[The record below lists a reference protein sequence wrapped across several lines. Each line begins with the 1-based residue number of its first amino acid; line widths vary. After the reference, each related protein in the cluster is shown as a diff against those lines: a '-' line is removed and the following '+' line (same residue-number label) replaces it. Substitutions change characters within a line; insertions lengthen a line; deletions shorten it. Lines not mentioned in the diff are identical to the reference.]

1 VFLVM
6 VLSLPLLSQTENVIS
21 SPVTSQK
28 DTITPD
34 SILRLKKISKDAI
47 DKQVIYSAPGG
58 YIYNDMVNRRAYIVH
73 NGIVDYGDIEIKA
86 DSIIFDMSN
95 NHVYA
100 VGIRDSTG
108 KVVGKPEF
116 KSGTEKFNSD
126 TLEYNFKTKK
136 AVVKNII
143 TQQDEGLLHSAVT
156 KLLEDGTSNIFRS
169 TYSTCDADTPHFYIK
184 LKKAKVYPGKKI
196 ISGPGNLVLEGIP
209 LPLYLPFGYFPIQ
222 TKKAVSGIIVP
233 KAHYEATRGY
243 ALTDAGYYLALNNNF
258 DLTLMG
264 NIFANGSWLLSA
276 RTTYNKLYKF
286 NGNFAFSYS
295 DNISGHQGLPD
306 FVDSKNY
313 SIIWSYNQSAKA
325 RPGSRFSASVNMSST
340 AFDQNNSYSLT
351 DHITTTRQS
360 SISYSKTW
368 DAAIPINLSISANHS
383 QNVKNKTVSVD
394 LPKAS
399 FSISRL
405 YPFRGKN
412 SSGSKKWYQD
422 LQFQYSA
429 SLDNQVSTYDSLLFT
444 NKIWNK
450 MKNGF
455 THEAPLSFQLRPFKN
470 FSISP
475 SISYKG
481 VLYTEK
487 QIRTWNPDKNKV
499 DTTFMRGAFY
509 GQAINPSMSAGY
521 SPQIF
526 GTFDVLNHKSR
537 IQTIRHVMK
546 PSISFGFTPYISGLS
561 SKMYRQVQVRADSLM
576 NTYSIYDGGI
586 YGTPSLSQR
595 SGNISLNLGNIV
607 QAKVFA
613 RNDTTGK
620 PKTINLID
628 NFNFGTSYNIFADSM
643 RWSPMSMT
651 FLTTLFGNVGLNANA
666 SFNFYGMDSNGKTIG
681 TFYYA
686 QTKKLMRLTSF
697 SASTSFS
704 LDKILQGGKN
714 KKKPLPAPV
723 KQSVSPTNVSGLTEE
738 PKPGQQPKQE
748 QAQYDEYGYMIFD
761 SPWTMNVS
769 YSFTYSN
776 PGLSTRRIISQSL
789 SVNGTL
795 QLTKKMSI
803 TYQTGYDIGHKAIT
817 MSNIQITRDLHCWDM
832 SFSWVPN
839 GNMKMWEFSIRVKAS
854 VLQDLKYDR
863 RKDFHD
869 NY

>member
-1 VFLVM
+1 M

-21 SPVTSQK
+21 NPVISQR
-28 DTITPD
+28 DTISPD
-34 SILRLKKISKDAI
+34 SVHNLKRFSKDAI

-100 VGIRDSTG
+100 VGIRDSIG
-108 KVVGKPEF
+108 KVVGKPDF
-116 KSGTEKFNSD
+116 KSGSEKFTSD

-136 AVVKNII
+136 AVIKNII

-156 KLLEDGTSNIFRS
+156 KLLEDGTSNIYRS
-169 TYSTCDADTPHFYIK
+169 TYSTCDADTPHFYIN
-184 LKKAKVYPGKKI
+184 LRKAKVYPGKKI

-222 TKKAVSGIIVP
+222 TKKAISGIIIP
-233 KAHYEATRGY
+233 KAHYETTRGY
-243 ALTDAGYYLALNNNF
+243 ALTDAGYYFALNNNF
-258 DLTLMG
+258 DLTFMG
-264 NIFANGSWLLSA
+264 NIFSNGSWLLSA
-276 RTTYNKLYKF
+276 RTSYNKLYKYS
-286 NGNFAFSYS
+286 GNFSFSYS
-295 DNISGHQGLPD
+295 DNLTGHRGLPD
-306 FVDSKNY
+306 FGESKNY

-340 AFDQNNSYSLT
+340 AFDQNNSYNLT
-351 DHITTTRQS
+351 DRITTTRQS

-368 DAAIPINLSISANHS
+368 DGTPFNLSISANHS

-399 FSISRL
+399 FSASRI
-405 YPFRGKN
+405 YPFRGRN
-412 SSGSKKWYQD
+412 SAGPKKWYQD
-422 LQFQYSA
+422 LQIQYTA

-444 NKIWNK
+444 NKVWNK

-455 THEAPLSFQLRPFKN
+455 IHEAPLSFQLRPFKN

-481 VLYTEK
+481 VFYTQK
-487 QIRTWNPDKNKV
+487 QLRTWNPDKKKV
-499 DTTFMRGAFY
+499 DTTFMRGTFY
-509 GQAINPSMSAGY
+509 GQAINPSIGAGY

-526 GTFDVLNHKSR
+526 GTYEFKNKNSR
-537 IQTIRHVMK
+537 FKETIVRHVMK
-546 PSISFGFTPYISGLS
+546 PSVSFGYTPYFSGLS
-561 SKMYRQVQVRADSLM
+561 SKMYRQVQVRADNLM
-576 NTYSIYDGGI
+576 NTYSIFDGNI

-595 SGNISLNLGNIV
+595 SGNVALNLGNIV
-607 QAKVFA
+607 QAKVYA

-628 NFNFGTSYNIFADSM
+628 NFNFGTSYNVFADSM
-643 RWSPMSMT
+643 RWSPLAMT
-651 FLTTLFGNVGLNANA
+651 FVTTLPGNIGLNANA
-666 SFNFYGMDSNGKTIG
+666 GFNFYGMDSNGKTIG
-681 TFYYA
+681 ASYYS
-686 QTKKLMRLTSF
+686 QTKKLMRLTSL
-697 SASTSFS
+697 STSMSFS
-704 LDKILQGGKN
+704 LDRILQGGKN
-714 KKKPLPAPV
+714 KKKSQPVPV
-723 KQSVSPTNVSGLTEE
+723 KQPGTPTNVSGLTED
-738 PKPGQQPKQE
+738 PTQGQQTKQ
-748 QAQYDEYGYMIFD
+748 QAALYDEYGYMIFD

-769 YSFTYSN
+769 YNFTYSS
-776 PGLSTRRIISQSL
+776 PGLKIRKVISQSL

-795 QLTKKMSI
+795 QLTKKMNI

-839 GNMKMWEFSIRVKAS
+839 GNMKMWEFSIRVKAA
-854 VLQDLKYDR
+854 VLRDLKYER